1 MPETTII
8 VTETHGLHARPAAL
22 FVQTAARFTSSVQVK
37 NLDRPAGRTVDAKSM
52 LGVTALGVSQ
62 GQRILISAEGD
73 DAASALAAL
82 QHLVESDFA
91 LGPEDVTPPRPATP
105 ERADVPAMPQPA
117 APTTTTT
124 TPAMPDPA
132 AAPDIP
138 PLKGVGAAPGIAV
151 GPTFCLRTRI
161 APPEFHTVADPD
173 AELERFRQVREQAR
187 DELRAL
193 HDRVVQTAGTEE
205 AAIFAAH
212 LAFLNDPTLEVD
224 IATFCTEQKFNL
236 EAAVIAVLDQHSAT
250 LHQRHD
256 PIFQARVADLQDLK
270 QRLLRL
276 LLDPEG
282 QAFAL
287 PEQPC
292 VVLAQELL
300 PSEAAMLDH
309 AHVLAFCTADG
320 GPTSHVAIL
329 ARGMGLPAVV
339 GVGPAILEV
348 PDGTPAIVDGKSG
361 KVILHPS
368 ETLVAMARKRA
379 QSEQEQRAQQ
389 RAVAQQMTMT
399 RDNRRIEVVANVG
412 SLAEVNQALTE
423 GAEGVGLL
431 RTEFLFVD
439 RATAPDEE
447 EQLAQYRACAAL
459 LAERPLII
467 RTLDIGSDKPVRYL
481 KTATEQN
488 PALGMRGI
496 RLLNIAPELLRTQL
510 RAIWRIDAGHTI
522 KVMFPMVSSIDE
534 IRTLRQL
541 VAEVA
546 TELRQEG
553 QTIADRLDIGIMV
566 ETPAIALLAEQA
578 LTLVDFLSIGTND
591 LTQYTLAADRTNAA
605 VNYLNDAF
613 HPAVLR
619 LIAQTARAA
628 HDAGKWVG
636 VCGELAGDPLAQV
649 LLVGLG
655 ITELSMSSALI
666 PAAKVIIR
674 RASLADAQAI
684 ARQALERDTPQNVR
698 NFLAQQIASAGG

>member
-1 MPETTII
+1 MPETTIT
-8 VTETHGLHARPAAL
+8 VTEAHGLHARPAAL

-52 LGVTALGVSQ
+52 LGVTALRVSQ

-73 DAASALAAL
+73 DAASALVAL
-82 QHLVESDFA
+82 RHLVESDFTI
-91 LGPEDVTPPRPATP
+91 GPEDATP
-105 ERADVPAMPQPA
+105 LRSSAAGHASATPQPA
-117 APTTTTT
+117 LSA
-124 TPAMPDPA
+124 A
-132 AAPDIP
+132 AAPDPVAAAETP
-138 PLKGVGAAPGIAV
+138 PLRGVGAAPGIAV
-151 GPTFCLRTRI
+151 GPIFCLRTRI
-161 APPEFHTVADPD
+161 ASPEFHTVADPG
-173 AELERFRQVREQAR
+173 AELERFCQVRERTR

-193 HDRVVQTAGTEE
+193 HDRVIQTTGADE

-212 LAFLNDPTLEVD
+212 LAFLDDPTLAAE
-224 IATFCTEQKFNL
+224 ITTFCEEQKLNL
-236 EAAVIAVLDQHSAT
+236 EAAVVAVLDQHSAT
-250 LHQRHD
+250 LHQSHD
-256 PIFQARVADLQDLK
+256 PIFQARAADLQDLK

-276 LLDPEG
+276 LLDPDG
-282 QAFAL
+282 QMFAL

-300 PSEAAMLDH
+300 PSEAAMLDRTR
-309 AHVLAFCTADG
+309 VLAFCTADG

-339 GVGPAILEV
+339 GVGPAILAV
-348 PDGTPAIVDGKSG
+348 PDGTLAIVDGKSG
-361 KVILHPS
+361 KVILNPS

-379 QSEQEQRAQQ
+379 QSEQARREQQ
-389 RAVAQQMTMT
+389 RAVAQQVTVT
-399 RDNRRIEVVANVG
+399 RDDRRIEVVANVG
-412 SLAEVNQALTE
+412 SLAEVNQALAE

-510 RAIWRIDAGHTI
+510 RAIWRIDSGHNI

-541 VAEVA
+541 VAEIA

-553 QTIADRLDIGIMV
+553 QTIAERLDIGIMV
-566 ETPAIALLAEQA
+566 ETPAIALLAEAA

-591 LTQYTLAADRTNAA
+591 LTQYTLAADRINAA

-613 HPAVLR
+613 HPAVLH

-628 HDAGKWVG
+628 HNAGKWAG
-636 VCGELAGDPLAQV
+636 VCGEMAGDPLAQA

-666 PAAKVIIR
+666 PAAKATIR
-674 RASLADAQAI
+674 QISLADAQTL
-684 ARQALERDTPQNVR
+684 ARQALELDTPQNVR
-698 NFLAQQIASAGG
+698 NFLAQQIAPADG

>member
-1 MPETTII
+1 MPETTIT
-8 VTETHGLHARPAAL
+8 VTEAHGLHARPAAL

-37 NLDRPAGRTVDAKSM
+37 NLDRPAGRPVDAKSM

-62 GQRILISAEGD
+62 GQRILIRAEGD

-82 QHLVESDFA
+82 QHLVESDFTI
-91 LGPEDVTPPRPATP
+91 GPEDATPPRSATAGQAADPATP
-105 ERADVPAMPQPA
+105 QSGLSAAPA
-117 APTTTTT
+117 A
-124 TPAMPDPA
+124 PDPA
-132 AAPDIP
+132 AAAEMP
-138 PLKGVGAAPGIAV
+138 PLRGVGAAPGIAV

-161 APPEFHTVADPD
+161 EPAEFHTVADPE
-173 AELERFRQVREQAR
+173 AELERFRQVQERAR

-193 HDRVVQTAGTEE
+193 HDRVVQTAGSDE

-212 LAFLNDPTLEVD
+212 LAFLDDPTLAAE
-224 IATFCTEQKFNL
+224 ITAFCTEQKFNL
-236 EAAVIAVLDQHSAT
+236 EAAVTAVLDQHSAT
-250 LHQRHD
+250 LHQSDD
-256 PIFQARVADLQDLK
+256 PVFQARAADLQDLK

-276 LLDPEG
+276 LFDPDG
-282 QAFAL
+282 QVFAL

-300 PSEAAMLDH
+300 PSEAAMLDRTR
-309 AHVLAFCTADG
+309 VLAFCTADG

-339 GVGPAILEV
+339 GVGPPILEV
-348 PDGTPAIVDGKSG
+348 PDGTPTIVDGKSG
-361 KVILHPS
+361 KVILNPS
-368 ETLVAMARKRA
+368 ATLVAMARKRA
-379 QSEQEQRAQQ
+379 QSEQTRREQQ
-389 RAVAQQMTMT
+389 RAVAQQVTVT
-399 RDNRRIEVVANVG
+399 RDDRRIEVVANVG
-412 SLAEVNQALTE
+412 SLAEINQALAE

-439 RATAPDEE
+439 RATAPNEE

-496 RLLNIAPELLRTQL
+496 RLLNSAPELLRTQL
-510 RAIWRIDAGHTI
+510 RAIWRIDSGHTI

-534 IRTLRQL
+534 IRMLRQL

-578 LTLVDFLSIGTND
+578 LTLVDFLSVGTND

-628 HDAGKWVG
+628 HDAGKWAG

-666 PAAKVIIR
+666 PAAKATIR
-674 RASLADAQAI
+674 QTSLADAQAI
-684 ARQALERDTPQNVR
+684 ARQALELDTPQNVR
-698 NFLAQQIASAGG
+698 NFLAQQIAPASG